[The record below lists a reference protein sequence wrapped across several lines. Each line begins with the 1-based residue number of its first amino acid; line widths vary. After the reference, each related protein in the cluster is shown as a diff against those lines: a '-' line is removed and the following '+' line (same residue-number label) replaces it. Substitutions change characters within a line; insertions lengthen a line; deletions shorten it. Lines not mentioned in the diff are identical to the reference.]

1 MKKKWNM
8 QCIGIE
14 ETKLREKKTW
24 ETWKCQS
31 CWKCIRFYFSRR
43 RNTGCRVYFSD
54 WTMQKVQ
61 NRRVP
66 RWRFSF
72 RNSDE
77 YWLRE
82 SSYNIKHSEDLF
94 FGASVAPKGIIYRFI
109 LLISP
114 PPPPPL
120 FATLFFLM
128 QANGSLVTES
138 EATFG
143 SLVSAEWR
151 RMQRENSADVCSG
164 CRGSAPDHL

>member
-1 MKKKWNM
+1 ME
-8 QCIGIE
+8 CIGIE

-31 CWKCIRFYFSRR
+31 CWKCIRFYFSCK
-43 RNTGCRVYFSD
+43 RNTGCRVNFSD

-77 YWLRE
+77 YWLCE

-109 LLISP
+109 LLIHHHHHFLQLFSLWSRLMAVLSLSP
-114 PPPPPL
+114 RARSVPL
-120 FATLFFLM
+120 F
-128 QANGSLVTES
+128 QPNEDG
-138 EATFG
+138 
-143 SLVSAEWR
+143 
-151 RMQRENSADVCSG
+151 CSG
-164 CRGSAPDHL
+164 KTVQMYVLAAGDRHRTICKN